1 MQKKNLIKQ
10 KKELEQLKEWC
21 STIIDFLIRK
31 NNNEQIFIQLRE
43 VVNKT
48 FKDKN
53 LKGLRYCKKDLNEW
67 TKGLDINEVLEL
79 NKLLNDKFGYNL
91 CERFNDLDKIIKR
104 GIINNI
110 DEYKAIIN
118 RVEEICSS
126 DTENEKELAVLNQLL
141 IKYEKDNP
149 AN

>member
-53 LKGLRYCKKDLNEW
+53 L
-67 TKGLDINEVLEL
+67 
-79 NKLLNDKFGYNL
+79 
-91 CERFNDLDKIIKR
+91 
-104 GIINNI
+104 
-110 DEYKAIIN
+110 
-118 RVEEICSS
+118 
-126 DTENEKELAVLNQLL
+126 
-141 IKYEKDNP
+141 
-149 AN
+149 